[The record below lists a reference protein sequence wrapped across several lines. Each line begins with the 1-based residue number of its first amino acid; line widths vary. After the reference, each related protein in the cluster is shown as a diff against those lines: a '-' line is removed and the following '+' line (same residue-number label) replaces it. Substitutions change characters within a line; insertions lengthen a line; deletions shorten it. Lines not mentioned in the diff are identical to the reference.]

1 MNTINESKITNKQ
14 LKKLLLLKMMTEENL
29 SLLNFLISK
38 DVIKINI
45 EIINFKEKIDS
56 LKKLIEKVLDK
67 EIYPEIDT
75 QEVTENELLEEIED
89 YMELYE
95 ERFHIIPYKNNL
107 QESEEKNSFLI
118 EKYKKERET
127 IKEFEKKNDFPKGSY
142 PLEFDIFVKNL
153 FDDILE
159 LEKLKENQEK
169 IIIQKV

>member
-89 YMELYE
+89 
-95 ERFHIIPYKNNL
+95 IKKIKNKNISKKYREILKDNL
-107 QESEEKNSFLI
+107 KIF
-118 EKYKKERET
+118 
-127 IKEFEKKNDFPKGSY
+127 
-142 PLEFDIFVKNL
+142 FDILKKTEIE
-153 FDDILE
+153 DISVMY
-159 LEKLKENQEK
+159 NIK
-169 IIIQKV
+169 IYPISEIEGIYKYI

>member
-67 EIYPEIDT
+67 EIHPEIDT

-89 YMELYE
+89 
-95 ERFHIIPYKNNL
+95 IKKIKNRNISKKYREILKDNL
-107 QESEEKNSFLI
+107 KIF
-118 EKYKKERET
+118 
-127 IKEFEKKNDFPKGSY
+127 
-142 PLEFDIFVKNL
+142 FDILKKTEIE
-153 FDDILE
+153 DISVMY
-159 LEKLKENQEK
+159 NIK
-169 IIIQKV
+169 IYPISEIEGIYKYI

>member
-1 MNTINESKITNKQ
+1 MNTINESKITHKQ
-14 LKKLLLLKMMTEENL
+14 LKKLLVLKMMTEENL

-89 YMELYE
+89 
-95 ERFHIIPYKNNL
+95 IKKIKNRNISKKYREILKDNL
-107 QESEEKNSFLI
+107 KIF
-118 EKYKKERET
+118 
-127 IKEFEKKNDFPKGSY
+127 
-142 PLEFDIFVKNL
+142 FDILKKTEIE
-153 FDDILE
+153 DISVMY
-159 LEKLKENQEK
+159 NIK
-169 IIIQKV
+169 IYPISEMEGIYKYI

>member
-89 YMELYE
+89 
-95 ERFHIIPYKNNL
+95 IKKIKNRNISKKYREILKDNL
-107 QESEEKNSFLI
+107 KIF
-118 EKYKKERET
+118 
-127 IKEFEKKNDFPKGSY
+127 
-142 PLEFDIFVKNL
+142 FDILKKTEIE
-153 FDDILE
+153 DISVMY
-159 LEKLKENQEK
+159 NIK
-169 IIIQKV
+169 IYPISEIEGIYKYI